1 MAKKRIMAL
10 ALAIV
15 ALGLTI
21 TGVVIAATD
30 ANPGSLTKD
39 PLALNGYPPTS
50 ADLAVTVSTGANVS
64 VNANVMVNFKTGR
77 VLALVHVPLVIA
89 TASINLIFADNKLY
103 ERSAEVANGPW
114 LEAQVTTP
122 NLFGASLELTKP
134 DIDLITGFHK
144 EVTTSGFSTTYV
156 FTRHGVPLRSVVG
169 STTAYSKLGSL
180 RWTITVGRQG
190 EVEATTVVEK
200 TPHATTTLNAT
211 VLSYNQPTHIDVPP
225 AASTQ
230 PLSTSMLAKL
240 LKSVNFSS
248 VLIPSGVRSLGQ
260 STIS

>member
-1 MAKKRIMAL
+1 MANKRIMAL

-15 ALGLTI
+15 ALGLTA

-30 ANPGSLTKD
+30 SNPGSLLKD
-39 PLALNGYPPTS
+39 PLALNGYPPSS

-64 VNANVMVNFKTGR
+64 VSATVNVNFKTGR
-77 VLALVHVPLVIA
+77 VAALVHFPLVIA
-89 TASINLIFADNKLY
+89 TASLNLIFADNKLY
-103 ERSAEVANGPW
+103 ARSAEVANGPW
-114 LEAQVTTP
+114 LEAKVTAP

-144 EVTTSGFSTTYV
+144 TMSTSGNSTTYV
-156 FTRHGVPLRSVVG
+156 FTRDDVPMTGVIG
-169 STTAYSKLGSL
+169 SATAYSKLGSI
-180 RWTITVGRQG
+180 RWTITLGSQG
-190 EVEATTVVEK
+190 EVVATTVVEK
-200 TPHATTTLNAT
+200 TRHATTMLNVT
-211 VLSYNQPTHIDVPP
+211 VLSYNQPTPIDVPST
-225 AASTQ
+225 ANTQ

-240 LKSVNFSS
+240 LKSVNFDS